1 MGCFKDEAKR
11 AILSLEGTN
20 PVLDGPYRTR
30 DNADK
35 KCYRA
40 ALSNGYKVFAV
51 QDGGQCMSSATAETT
66 YNQYGESTACAANG
80 KGGPMANNVYQIEEG
95 WFYIQWCFDFLLW
108 YFLSYKTVI
117 LVYHLTCQ

>member
-35 KCYRA
+35 KCY
-40 ALSNGYKVFAV
+40 KVFAV
-51 QDGGQCMSSATAETT
+51 QDGGQCMSSVTAETT

-80 KGGPMANNVYQIEEG
+80 KGGPMANNVYQIQEG
-95 WFYIQWCFDFLLW
+95 WFYIQ
-108 YFLSYKTVI
+108 
-117 LVYHLTCQ
+117 

>member
-1 MGCFKDEAKR
+1 MIFQLLGIQYKKLGCFKDEAKR

-35 KCYRA
+35 KCYKA
-40 ALSNGYKVFAV
+40 ALSYGYKVFAV

-66 YNQYGESTACAANG
+66 YNQYGESTACAASG

-95 WFYIQWCFDFLLW
+95 WFYIQ
-108 YFLSYKTVI
+108 
-117 LVYHLTCQ
+117 